1 MKLKK
6 KVDDLLKKETNSE
19 ALLKE
24 GMSML
29 DEAMKIKDDGRAK
42 TKAETANAITQ
53 NARKTLEDVQTAI
66 SNRDS
71 KRKKKRKTQICQGV
85 SPTCSCLCSRHKS
98 CNFIMLH

>member
-6 KVDDLLKKETNSE
+6 KKWLICSKKKESSE

-29 DEAMKIKDDGRAK
+29 DEAMNMKDKGGAM
-42 TKAETANAITQ
+42 TKAEAVNAIIQ
-53 NARKTLEDVQTAI
+53 NARKALDDVQAAI

-71 KRKKKRKTQICQGV
+71 QRKKKKEDINLPGCFPNLQLPLLNFV
-85 SPTCSCLCSRHKS
+85 SFWQR
-98 CNFIMLH
+98 